1 MSTKTRQPIS
11 LPPSVPP
18 VKVFELQEGI
28 SLIIRG
34 CNKEQI
40 LDIFQYEEDQFE
52 NVIAMSYTTARKLL
66 SILQEHFG
74 KEK

>member
-1 MSTKTRQPIS
+1 MTTKTRQP

-18 VKVFELQEGI
+18 VKVFELREGI

-52 NVIAMSYTTARKLL
+52 NVIAMSYTTARRLL

-74 KEK
+74 EGEEQ